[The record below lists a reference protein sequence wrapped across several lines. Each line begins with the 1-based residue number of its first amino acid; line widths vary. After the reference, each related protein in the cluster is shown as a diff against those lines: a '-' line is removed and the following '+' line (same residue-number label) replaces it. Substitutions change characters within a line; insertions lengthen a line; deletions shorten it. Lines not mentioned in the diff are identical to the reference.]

1 MRHLLACTCLTPVL
15 LVATGT
21 PAFADRTVSTATTAP
36 IQTST
41 ATSGGPDNVVV
52 TSAGSIKLTSGT
64 AITIDSNNNVSN
76 AGTIEILN
84 ASDTAGILA
93 QPGRAGNITNS
104 GTIRL
109 TEDYTPT
116 DTDKDGDLDGPFAQG
131 ARRFGIRI
139 APGGS
144 FTGNVTNASKIEIEG
159 NDSAGIALDSR
170 LVGSLINGGAIDV
183 VGNNSFGIRAG
194 DVTGNV
200 TVNGGVTVRG
210 QNGVGVALDG
220 DIGGALVFQGLV
232 STTGYRYT
240 SPPADVSKLDADDLL
255 QGGPAVRIGGDVAR
269 GIVFAAPPPNNSTTD
284 DDEDDDGVKDAE
296 EGTANIQS
304 VGAAPA
310 VLIGSAT
317 ENITVGAITGNAN
330 GHGLLIEGSI
340 TGTGIYAG
348 VNGNGVQIGGL
359 GGNVTIAGGMSVSG
373 TVAASSNGA
382 NATAIRIGSG
392 ASVPAVRVSGTV
404 KAQGGGDAGDL
415 ARAIQIDAGST
426 VTSIR
431 NSGRIE
437 ATAGASGSATAIA
450 DLSGG
455 VTLVENQNVITAAG
469 GLATQRVA
477 IDLSAN
483 TSGATVRQTRLTGT
497 GTPVPAITGDI
508 RFGSGNDLLEIA
520 DGTVKGNASFGAGAD
535 RMALSGGA
543 QFSGLADFGGGADR
557 LEIGGSA
564 RFMGTLANSAG
575 LEVAMTGGSFHVT
588 RTGGV
593 ALNSLSVGN
602 GAILG
607 VDIDGAAGTNTRYD
621 VAGAASFGTG
631 TEIRVRLR
639 NVSDAAG
646 RYLVVDAGSL
656 TNAGAIG
663 FDSATLPF
671 LFRGTVETNAAAGEV
686 AVNIARKT
694 ATELGLNGSAS
705 AAYDA
710 VFGALDSDGKVAG
723 VFLGIASGDALRSQ
737 LTQLLPDHA
746 GGIFETVT
754 LGSRTTARFLNDP
767 RPVGAEMGG
776 GWRFWI
782 QQAGFGTSKDLGD
795 TAAYDVSGWAASGG
809 LERQLGAGAI
819 GGTIAYITGSD
830 ADGENDNSVRS
841 EQFELAAYW
850 RGTFGPFHAYA
861 RGSAASI
868 SFGSTRIFTGTTQ
881 DGEAVT
887 RTTNGEWNGTLFSA
901 GAGLS
906 YDLDLGA
913 LRLRPSLALDYY
925 RLNEDGY
932 EESGG
937 GEAIDLIVE
946 GRDSDELA
954 GTAALA
960 LGMEWGSREA
970 DQFWL
975 RAEAE
980 GGRRQILAGTL
991 GATVA
996 RFGDGDDFTLEPEE
1010 RMSGWTGALRLVG
1023 GQGGTVVGAEL
1034 LAEEQ
1039 DGRAS
1044 IGGRISLGIAF

>member
-15 LVATGT
+15 LAATGN

-36 IQTST
+36 IATST

-52 TSAGSIKLTSGT
+52 TSAGSIKLTGGT
-64 AITIDSNNNVSN
+64 AITVDSNNSVSN

-84 ASDTAGILA
+84 ASDATGILA
-93 QPGRAGNITNS
+93 QPGRTGNITNS

-116 DTDKDGDLDGPFAQG
+116 DADKDGDIDGPFAQG
-131 ARRFGIRI
+131 ARRYGIRI

-144 FTGNVTNASKIEIEG
+144 FTGNVINSNRIEIEG
-159 NDSAGIALDSR
+159 NESAAIALDSR
-170 LVGSLINGGAIDV
+170 LVGALTNSGAIDV
-183 VGNNSFGIRAG
+183 LGNNSFGIRAS

-200 TVNGGVTVRG
+200 TINGGVSARG
-210 QNGVGVALDG
+210 QNSVGVALDG

-232 STTGYRYT
+232 SATGYRST
-240 SPPADVSKLDADDLL
+240 TPPADASKLDADDLL
-255 QGGPAVRIGGDVAR
+255 QGGPAVRISGDVAR

-296 EGTANIQS
+296 EGTATIQS
-304 VGAAPA
+304 AGAAPA

-317 ENITVGAITGNAN
+317 DNITVGAITGNTS
-330 GHGLLIEGSI
+330 GHGLLIEGSV
-340 TGTGIYAG
+340 TGAGVYAG
-348 VNGNGVQIGGL
+348 INGNGVQIGGL
-359 GGNVTIAGGMSVSG
+359 GGNVTIAGGMTVSG
-373 TVAASSNGA
+373 TVTASSNGA
-382 NATAIRIGSG
+382 NATGIRIGSG
-392 ASVPAVRVSGTV
+392 ASVPAIRVSGTV
-404 KAQGGGDAGDL
+404 RAQGGGDAGDL
-415 ARAIQIDAGST
+415 SRAIQVDAGST
-426 VTSIR
+426 VTTIR
-431 NSGRIE
+431 NSGKIE
-437 ATAGASGSATAIA
+437 ASAGANGSAAAIV

-455 VTLVENQNVITAAG
+455 VTLVENQNLIAAAG

-477 IDLSAN
+477 IDLGAN
-483 TSGATVRQTRLTGT
+483 TSGATVRQTRLAGT
-497 GTPVPAITGDI
+497 NTPVPAITGDI
-508 RFGSGNDLLEIA
+508 RFGSGNDLLEVA
-520 DGTVKGNASFGAGAD
+520 DGTVTGTASFGAGAD

-543 QFSGLADFGGGADR
+543 LFSGAADFGTGSNR
-557 LEIGGSA
+557 LEIGGTA
-564 RFMGTLANSAG
+564 RFVGTLTNSTG
-575 LEVAMTGGSFHVT
+575 LDVAMSGGTFHVT
-588 RTGGV
+588 QTGGV

-602 GAILG
+602 GATLG
-607 VDIDGAAGTNTRYD
+607 VDIDGAAGTHTRYD

-639 NVSDAAG
+639 NVSEAAG
-646 RYLVVDAGSL
+646 RYVVVDAGSL
-656 TNAGAIG
+656 TSAGAIG
-663 FDSATLPF
+663 FDSDTLPF

-705 AAYDA
+705 SAYDA
-710 VFGALDSDGKVAG
+710 VFDALDSDSKVAG
-723 VFLGIASGDALRSQ
+723 VFLGIADGETLRSQ

-746 GGIFETVT
+746 GGTFGTVT
-754 LGSRTTARFLNDP
+754 LGSRATARFLNDP

-795 TAAYDVSGWAASGG
+795 TASYDVSGWAASGG
-809 LERQLGAGAI
+809 LERELGAGAI
-819 GGTIAYITGSD
+819 GGTLAYITGSD
-830 ADGENDNSVRS
+830 ANGDNDNSVRS

-861 RGSAASI
+861 RGSAASV
-868 SFGSTRIFTGTTQ
+868 SFDSTRIFTGTTQ

-887 RTTNGEWNGTLFSA
+887 RTTSGEWNGTLFSA

-913 LRLRPSLALDYY
+913 LHLRPSLALDYY
-925 RLNEDGY
+925 RLSEDGY

-937 GEAIDLIVE
+937 GDAIDLIVD

-960 LGMEWGSREA
+960 VGMEWGNRSA

-980 GGRRQILAGTL
+980 GGRRQILAGAL
-991 GATVA
+991 GETVA

-1010 RMSGWTGALRLVG
+1010 RMSGWTGAVRLVG

-1044 IGGRISLGIAF
+1044 IGGRISLRIAF